1 MIFTGVDPATVPLPP
16 YDITQPVLDNE
27 DSASPSQAERSHVRQ
42 ASKDSTADNCSDSES
57 LEQKLISS

>member
-27 DSASPSQAERSHVRQ
+27 DSASQSQAERSHVRQ
-42 ASKDSTADNCSDSES
+42 ASKDSTADCSDSES